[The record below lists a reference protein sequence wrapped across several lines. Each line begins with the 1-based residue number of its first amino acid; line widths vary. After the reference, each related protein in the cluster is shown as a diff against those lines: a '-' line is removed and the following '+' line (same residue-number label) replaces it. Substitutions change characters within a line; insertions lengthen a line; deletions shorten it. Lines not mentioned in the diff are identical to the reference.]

1 MIYMPCSY
9 GDGWKRDRG
18 VRRRSRFLAWRDEC
32 VFDEHESYD
41 KAEMK
46 GITGVIKLIHHWSAG
61 YFMLAFQPFAAA
73 QSCP

>member
-1 MIYMPCSY
+1 MFYMPCSY

-46 GITGVIKLIHHWSAG
+46 GITAQW
-61 YFMLAFQPFAAA
+61 LAF
-73 QSCP
+73 